1 MSILFDFRMTTTSC
15 FLSPMEYLSPM
26 LFSELMSILYIEV
39 CLLSVAEGGDLLFFI
54 FYVSLCL
61 FIGELRPFVLI
72 DINEQWLLIPAVL
85 LLFVVLVVFVFL
97 HDSMCLFP
105 FFWFC
110 WCEIIY
116 PMFWGYSN
124 FLKLDAS
131 SYYLL

>member
-1 MSILFDFRMTTTSC
+1 MSILFGFRMTTTSS

-26 LFSELMSILYIEV
+26 LSSELMSILYIEV
-39 CLLSVAEGGDLLFFI
+39 CLLSVAEGSDLLFFI

-61 FIGELRPFVLI
+61 FIGELGPFVLI
-72 DINEQWLLIPAVL
+72 DVNEQWLLIPAVL

-97 HDSMCLFP
+97 YDSVCLFP

-110 WCEIIY
+110 WCEVIY
-116 PMFWGYSN
+116 PVFWGYSN

-131 SYYLL
+131 FYYLL